1 FLSQIFSIIF
11 GGKAT
16 EKNCKTCDSIIKLG
30 HTLPDNEQSLN
41 FLKSFACKD
50 FNETTATITGRECNG
65 IIDRLGPAILYI
77 LHNTK
82 VPLDEGC
89 SVLIGYECSKFLNRS
104 YSEWTFWE
112 LPLPSHHEQEFK
124 LAHIDDDGGKNQRKI
139 LHLTDI
145 HMDLFY
151 TVGSNSKCNEPLCC
165 RSTSYG
171 MWWYYSIYL
180 NEF

>member
-1 FLSQIFSIIF
+1 M
-11 GGKAT
+11 
-16 EKNCKTCDSIIKLG
+16 
-30 HTLPDNEQSLN
+30 N

-50 FNETTATITGRECNG
+50 FNETTAPITGRECIG
-65 IIDRLGPAILYI
+65 LVDRLGPAILYI

-89 SVLIGYECSKFLNRS
+89 SVLIGYECSKFLNRT

-112 LPLPSHHEQEFK
+112 LPLPKIRQQPQQYQEFK
-124 LAHIDDDGGKNQRKI
+124 LDDEEKNRKI

-145 HMDLFY
+145 HLDLFY
-151 TVGSNSKCNEPLCC
+151 TAGSNSKCNEPLCC

-171 MWWYYSIYL
+171 MYISIIIEIFSTKKMEYHL
-180 NEF
+180 FPTLL